1 MVKSVAEAEQRTTV
15 LGDPHKTLRA
25 AKAAVQADWETGL
38 L

>member
-1 MVKSVAEAEQRTTV
+1 MAGRTTI
-15 LGDPHKTLRA
+15 LGDPHKTHHA